1 VILGYD
7 GREVADTQSL
17 RNEVAAT
24 SPGTTVK
31 IDLVRDG
38 KIETVTAT
46 ISRLEAEAAIE
57 AEPSKE
63 GKLALAKF
71 GLTVQTLTP
80 ELAKQLD
87 IQTAGGVVITLVEE
101 GSVASLAN
109 LQPGDVILEAGHQKV
124 STVEELEQAL
134 AKVKDKGSVL
144 LLVNHGGTP
153 VFVVLGTS

>member
-87 IQTAGGVVITLVEE
+87 IQTAGVVITLVEE

-153 VFVVLGTS
+153 VFVVLGTG